1 MLQLASPLLSVLSEG
16 AGRGGEVPKY
26 ERMMKMKMKQFK
38 IPVTSTI
45 EVDLVKRLDEYTR
58 STGISKTDV
67 INEAVR
73 EYLEKQEKK
82 N

>member
-1 MLQLASPLLSVLSEG
+1 
-16 AGRGGEVPKY
+16 
-26 ERMMKMKMKQFK
+26 MKMKQFK